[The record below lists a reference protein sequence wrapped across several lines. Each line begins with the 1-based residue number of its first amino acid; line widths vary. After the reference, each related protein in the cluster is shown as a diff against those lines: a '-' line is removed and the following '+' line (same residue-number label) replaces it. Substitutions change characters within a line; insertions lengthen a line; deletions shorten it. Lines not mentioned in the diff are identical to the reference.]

1 MNLIEILINNF
12 KEFLK
17 ISISLFLLTII
28 SFLLIFYNFKS
39 NLIMF
44 KSFDLEVHGNFSYVI
59 FNRINKPV
67 YQNYKS
73 QKVYLKKN
81 KYNTPN
87 SRTYS
92 LFYLDNEINNKYIE
106 NWKLDLKNSFQKE
119 LKSKLIR
126 NLGYEEIKHTA
137 MNKKDL
143 IEFKS
148 EIIQE
153 IYKQNQLIE
162 IIEEQLILDKKNEI
176 KKKEL
181 EDLIWMRDKY
191 KFKLN
196 EIDSYLN
203 SKLIFNEEKKDNKTF
218 ENKIYSSIF
227 LTMMLLLF
235 YFFANLYLFTFSK
248 KSK

>member
-17 ISISLFLLTII
+17 ISLSLFLLTII
-28 SFLLIFYNFKS
+28 SFLLIFYNFK
-39 NLIMF
+39 NNFIMV
-44 KSFDLEVHGNFSYVI
+44 KNFDLEVSGNFSYVI

-81 KYNTPN
+81 KYDTPN

-106 NWKLDLKNSFQKE
+106 NWKLDLKNDFQKE
-119 LKSKLIR
+119 LKSKLFR
-126 NLGYEEIKHTA
+126 DLNYEETKLTTI
-137 MNKKDL
+137 NKKDL
-143 IEFKS
+143 IEIKS
-148 EIIQE
+148 KIDEEII
-153 IYKQNQLIE
+153 KKNLLIE
-162 IIEEQLILDKKNEI
+162 IIKNQIFYKKNEI
-176 KKKEL
+176 NKKKL
-181 EDLIWMRDKY
+181 EDLIWMRDEY
-191 KFKLN
+191 KLKSN
-196 EIDSYLN
+196 KIDSYLN
-203 SKLIFNEEKKDNKTF
+203 SKLIFNEEKKDNKIF

>member
-12 KEFLK
+12 KEFIK
-17 ISISLFLLTII
+17 ISLSLFLLTII

-39 NLIMF
+39 NLIMI
-44 KSFDLEVHGNFSYVI
+44 KNFDLEVHGNFSYVI
-59 FNRINKPV
+59 FNRISKPV

-106 NWKLDLKNSFQKE
+106 NWKLDLKNDFQKE
-119 LKSKLIR
+119 LKSKLR
-126 NLGYEEIKHTA
+126 NLNYEETKLTTI
-137 MNKKDL
+137 NKKDL
-143 IEFKS
+143 IEIKS
-148 EIIQE
+148 KIDEEII
-153 IYKQNQLIE
+153 KKNLLIE
-162 IIEEQLILDKKNEI
+162 IIKNQIFYKKNEI

-181 EDLIWMRDKY
+181 EDLIWMRDDY
-191 KFKLN
+191 KLKSN
-196 EIDSYLN
+196 KIDSYLN
-203 SKLIFNEEKKDNKTF
+203 SKLIFNEEKKDNKIS

>member
-1 MNLIEILINNF
+1 MIKN
-12 KEFLK
+12 
-17 ISISLFLLTII
+17 
-28 SFLLIFYNFKS
+28 
-39 NLIMF
+39 
-44 KSFDLEVHGNFSYVI
+44 FDLEVHGNFSYVI
-59 FNRINKPV
+59 FNRISKPV

-92 LFYLDNEINNKYIE
+92 LFYLDNEITNKYIE
-106 NWKLDLKNSFQKE
+106 NWKLDLKNDFQKE
-119 LKSKLIR
+119 LKSKLR
-126 NLGYEEIKHTA
+126 NLNYEETKLTTI
-137 MNKKDL
+137 NKKDL
-143 IEFKS
+143 IEIKS
-148 EIIQE
+148 KIDEEII
-153 IYKQNQLIE
+153 KKNLLIE
-162 IIEEQLILDKKNEI
+162 IIKNQIFYKKNEI

-181 EDLIWMRDKY
+181 EDLIWMRDEY
-191 KFKLN
+191 KLKSN
-196 EIDSYLN
+196 KIDSYLN
-203 SKLIFNEEKKDNKTF
+203 SKLIFNEEKKDNKIS

>member
-12 KEFLK
+12 KEFIK
-17 ISISLFLLTII
+17 ISLSLFLLTII

-39 NLIMF
+39 NLIMI
-44 KSFDLEVHGNFSYVI
+44 KNFDLEVHGNFSYVI
-59 FNRINKPV
+59 FNRISKPV

-81 KYNTPN
+81 KYDTPN

-92 LFYLDNEINNKYIE
+92 LFYLDNEITNKYIE
-106 NWKLDLKNSFQKE
+106 NWKLDLKNDFQKE
-119 LKSKLIR
+119 LKSKLR
-126 NLGYEEIKHTA
+126 NLNYEETKLTTI
-137 MNKKDL
+137 NKKDL
-143 IEFKS
+143 IEIKS
-148 EIIQE
+148 KIDEEII
-153 IYKQNQLIE
+153 KKNLLIE
-162 IIEEQLILDKKNEI
+162 IIKNQIFYKKNEI

-181 EDLIWMRDKY
+181 EDLIWMRDEY
-191 KFKLN
+191 KLKSN
-196 EIDSYLN
+196 KIDSYLN
-203 SKLIFNEEKKDNKTF
+203 SKLIFNEEKKDNKIS